1 MASLDNAFDGL
12 LSTGKPYRRHGI
24 TIPCQWHSRS
34 TKFSPT
40 SLFSCRRVGKQKRT
54 KGWGGLRIECR
65 RYENNNIITRENIPT
80 IPTMAQAATE
90 IADQH
95 RFPVGQLVSKY
106 PPNIRTDDG
115 CYHFINKSNG
125 YTYCYKYM

>member
-12 LSTGKPYRRHGI
+12 LNTGKPY
-24 TIPCQWHSRS
+24 
-34 TKFSPT
+34 
-40 SLFSCRRVGKQKRT
+40 
-54 KGWGGLRIECR
+54 
-65 RYENNNIITRENIPT
+65 ENSNIITRENIPS